1 MPQKDSP
8 KLVLDKAKQHTKKAF
23 KLEFNSAL
31 NELKKVI
38 IFCNHYGSI
47 INSVGFRVTD
57 ILVSTGIKDL

>member
-8 KLVLDKAKQHTKKAF
+8 ELVLDKAKQHTKKAF

-38 IFCNHYGSI
+38 IFCNHY
-47 INSVGFRVTD
+47 
-57 ILVSTGIKDL
+57 